1 MTLQWCDAVGSKSAA
16 IAESMLYE
24 KFQVVISSR
33 DWDSSHKFTL
43 QGVTVNL
50 LSSATTEMAC
60 RSRYQNI
67 PLSVW
72 PPGPGPKAVTAK
84 FIIREPEP
92 ERGLCREMVINDD
105 RVVTG
110 T

>member
-1 MTLQWCDAVGSKSAA
+1 MTLQRRDAVGSKSAA

-84 FIIREPEP
+84 FIIRVLDSES
-92 ERGLCREMVINDD
+92 LSLS
-105 RVVTG
+105 VVVAG
-110 T
+110 K